1 MKTIEN
7 SIHSKSSTRK
17 LNRTAGNIITAIK
30 AEANPEFVA
39 DAYLSELTEK
49 ALVRNGMLTESLNE
63 QRANSIFIPLDAKRD
78 NQVRAFWLILDSKLL
93 SINKE
98 EKDNAEIVAHAI
110 GAYNRNF
117 IYKSYSEESA
127 DLDAMI
133 ADCEKPEVLQAI
145 TKCGDLL
152 NAFNNI
158 KAVRQEWNQA
168 VQDNAV
174 NNVDLSDMPSA
185 TSLHPMVLQLIN
197 NELLSYLEV
206 MSRVKPDVYGS
217 VYKIITE
224 FVKSNNDSVR
234 NHLRRLK
241 AGEIVEEDLN

>member
-1 MKTIEN
+1 MKTLKN
-7 SIHSKSSTRK
+7 FIHTKSSARN
-17 LNRTAGNIITAIK
+17 LNSTAGNILTAIK
-30 AEANPEFVA
+30 AEVKPEFVG
-39 DAYLSELTEK
+39 DVYLSELTEK

-78 NQVRAFWLILDSKLL
+78 NQVRAFWLIIDSKLL

-98 EKDNAEIVAHAI
+98 ERDNAEIIARAI
-110 GAYNRNF
+110 SAYNRDF

-133 ADCEKPEVLQAI
+133 ADCEKPEVMQAM
-145 TKCGDLL
+145 TKCGDVLT
-152 NAFNNI
+152 AFNNL

-168 VQDNAV
+168 VQDNAI

-185 TSLHPMVLQLIN
+185 SSLRPMVLQIIN

-206 MSRVKPDVYGS
+206 MNRVKPDVYGS
-217 VYKIITE
+217 VFNIVTE

-241 AGEIVEEDLN
+241 AGEATEEDLN